1 MDEGA
6 CCQAWQFQDPEGEL
20 NLISSSLAST
30 GACAHIKT
38 HRHTHIHACTQAC
51 AHVHTLTGKNNENKQ
66 PKVSWAHLS
75 YCSERKNSKND
86 AQLHFCCCYK
96 FPKQQQFGRVK
107 FILVNSS
114 KGDIVHNHGE
124 GMTTGVCSWLSIR
137 KQRELLPAA
146 KSKEGRKMG
155 WGGSHRPHQVTY
167 FFQKNLFPKGS
178 TNFPNSTTNWRP
190 NIHIQ
195 EPLEDISHLNHHRY
209 KYVGRTREI
218 A

>member
-1 MDEGA
+1 MVS
-6 CCQAWQFQDPEGEL
+6 QFQWIKEPAAKPDNPRTHEAEGEL

-51 AHVHTLTGKNNENKQ
+51 AHVHTLKGKNNENKQ

-107 FILVNSS
+107 FILANSS

-137 KQRELLPAA
+137 KRRELLPAA

-155 WGGSHRPHQVTY
+155 CVW
-167 FFQKNLFPKGS
+167 
-178 TNFPNSTTNWRP
+178 
-190 NIHIQ
+190 
-195 EPLEDISHLNHHRY
+195 EDLTAHS
-209 KYVGRTREI
+209 K
-218 A
+218 